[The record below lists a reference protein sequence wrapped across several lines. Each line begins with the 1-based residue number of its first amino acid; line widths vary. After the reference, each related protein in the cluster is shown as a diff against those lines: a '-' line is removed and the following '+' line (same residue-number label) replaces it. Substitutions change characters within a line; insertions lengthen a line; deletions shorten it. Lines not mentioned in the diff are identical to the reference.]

1 MQGLGQLGGQLD
13 PQQLQGL
20 PIIQLSQQQQ
30 QQQQSAGMMP
40 QLQGIMPQN
49 IMTLGGM
56 QNQQHQQQQVPIG
69 IVDLGQGQY
78 GLLMGDS
85 APPPPP
91 PPPPLQQR
99 QQGGQ
104 HYMSPMGSR
113 DSMH

>member
-49 IMTLGGM
+49 IMSLGGM
-56 QNQQHQQQQVPIG
+56 QNQQQQVPIG